1 MSHKAGVHL
10 PEQPIR
16 HPALFAARNGGI
28 RFTALSAAGFACLN
42 VRERYEFLANR
53 GARFMITAAA
63 PVRVGHTDLF
73 APRVGLGTAVL
84 GNFLQA
90 VSDADA
96 IAVIDRAL
104 ASGVRYIDTAPLYG
118 HGLAER
124 RVGRAVAG
132 TSRAGLV
139 VSTKVGRLLR
149 AGAPRDDS
157 QYHDGISFYKDVPA
171 TGPLWDFSYDG
182 VRQSVEESA
191 ERTGVA
197 RFDVLHL
204 HDPDD
209 HLVQAATTAYR
220 ALRDLRAEGT
230 VTAIGAGSNR
240 SGPLTE
246 LVRACDLDVVLLAGR
261 YTLLDQSAMADLLPL
276 CEKRGVSVV
285 IGGVLNSGIL
295 VDPIPGAHFNY
306 LPADNAILAKARAIQ
321 QICAKHEVPLAAAAV
336 QFPLA
341 HPLVCTVLIGPR
353 TIAELDTDL
362 SLFEVEIPPRLWA
375 DLRSEGLLGAD
386 VPAPA

>member
-1 MSHKAGVHL
+1 
-10 PEQPIR
+10 
-16 HPALFAARNGGI
+16 
-28 RFTALSAAGFACLN
+28 
-42 VRERYEFLANR
+42 
-53 GARFMITAAA
+53 MITAAA

-104 ASGVRYIDTAPLYG
+104 ANGVRYIDTAPLYG

-124 RVGRAVAG
+124 RVGRAVADPSQTG
-132 TSRAGLV
+132 LASRAGLGSRAGLATGAGLV

-157 QYHDGISFYKDVPA
+157 QYHDGISFYKDVPS
-171 TGPLWDFSYDG
+171 TGPMWDFSYDG

-191 ERTGVA
+191 DRTGIA

-209 HLVQAATTAYR
+209 HLAQAATTAYR

-321 QICAKHEVPLAAAAV
+321 QICTTYGVPLAAAAV